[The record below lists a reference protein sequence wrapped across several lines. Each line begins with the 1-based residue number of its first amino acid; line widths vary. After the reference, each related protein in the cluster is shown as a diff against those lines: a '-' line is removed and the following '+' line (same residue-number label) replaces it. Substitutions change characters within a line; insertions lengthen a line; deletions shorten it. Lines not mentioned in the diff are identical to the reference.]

1 MPSVS
6 VIIPCYNASAFLA
19 EAIASARAQT
29 LAPAEVLVVDD
40 QSTDGSPGIARQ
52 AGARVLSAPTNAGPA
67 SARNIGIATATGDL
81 IAFLDADDCWLPG
94 HLEACAGLLARFP
107 EAGVAFSLVTQF
119 GDRDLE
125 APAQM
130 PAEIPSDIRMLLWRS
145 NPIAQSAAVVRRGV
159 LTEVGG
165 YRPGMRHAE
174 DYELWLRIADR
185 HQFACTG
192 QRLVRYRVHG
202 AQFSQ
207 QHAKLLVA
215 AWEVRRARWETANS
229 AMDADARHAV
239 LDALH
244 QAYLDDLRDAWHYRS
259 RELLATALRVGT
271 LVPEGEEIQRRWRR
285 KARWFRPLWRAGA
298 YIWDRLPES
307 WRTAIRNPPETAP
320 TRSRGLAS

>member
-40 QSTDGSPGIARQ
+40 QSTDGSADIARE

-67 SARNIGIATATGDL
+67 SARNIGIAAATGDL

-107 EAGVAFSLVTQF
+107 EAGVAFSPVTQF

-130 PAEIPSDIRMLLWRS
+130 PAGIPSDIRMLLWRS
-145 NPIAQSAAVVRRGV
+145 NPVAQSGAVVRRGV
-159 LTEVGG
+159 LAEVGG

-174 DYELWLRIADR
+174 DYELWLRIADKY
-185 HQFACTG
+185 QVVCTH

-207 QHAKLLVA
+207 QRAKLLVA
-215 AWEVRRARWETANS
+215 AWQVRRARWDATNS
-229 AMDADARHAV
+229 AMDAETRRQV
-239 LDALH
+239 IEMLH
-244 QAYLDDLRDAWHYRS
+244 ETYLDDLRDAWHYRTP
-259 RELLATALRVGT
+259 EPLATALQVGA
-271 LVPEGEEIQRRWRR
+271 LVPDGTAIQHRWRR
-285 KARWFRPLWRAGA
+285 KTRWLRRLWLTAAHTR
-298 YIWDRLPES
+298 DRLSAGP
-307 WRTAIRNPPETAP
+307 
-320 TRSRGLAS
+320 GLSS